1 MKRFFVYLFLM
12 LVLAVKPIW
21 AFEVPEID
29 GRVTDKA
36 GLYSQEF
43 KSQLEEKLAKI
54 DSETRAEV
62 AVLTI
67 NKLPDA
73 YIEEYAVEVFEK
85 WGIGKAKEDNGVL
98 LVIAKEDR
106 EVRIEVG
113 YGLEGAITDG
123 RAGEIIRNEIIPQF
137 KLDNYELGTMAGV
150 EKIEKYIKGDVETTN
165 LISNTTNQVASFV
178 DNFKILTLGFLFLT
192 YMASFF
198 ARTKE
203 FVAGGIVGFILGI
216 IFGNL
221 VVGIILAVIGL
232 IFDLILSKRD
242 VSSGGF
248 GNMQSPPVWKSN
260 SWKSSGWKSSGGGN
274 SFGGFGGGKSGGGG
288 ASGKW

>member
-1 MKRFFVYLFLM
+1 M
-12 LVLAVKPIW
+12 LLVILVVKPIW
-21 AFEVPEID
+21 AFEVPDFD

-43 KSQLEEKLAKI
+43 KNQLEEKLAKI

-73 YIEEYAVEVFEK
+73 YIEEYSVKVFEK

-150 EKIEKYIKGDVETTN
+150 EKIEKYIKGEIETTT
-165 LISNTTNQVASFV
+165 LISSTTNQVASFV
-178 DNFKILTLGFLFLT
+178 DNFKILTLGFLFLI

-203 FVAGGIVGFILGI
+203 FVAGGIVGFLLGI

-221 VVGIILAVIGL
+221 VVGIILAVVGL
-232 IFDLILSKRD
+232 IFDLTLSKRGIGINRLRN
-242 VSSGGF
+242 VR
-248 GNMQSPPVWKSN
+248 SPWVWKN
-260 SWKSSGWKSSGGGN
+260 SGWKSGKSLG
-274 SFGGFGGGKSGGGG
+274 SGGFGGGRSGGGG

>member
-1 MKRFFVYLFLM
+1 MKRILWYLM
-12 LVLAVKPIW
+12 LLVILVVKPIW
-21 AFEVPEID
+21 AFEVPGFD

-36 GLYSQEF
+36 GLYSREF

-54 DSETRAEV
+54 DAETRAEV

-85 WGIGKAKEDNGVL
+85 WGIGKTKEDNGIL
-98 LVIAKEDR
+98 LVIAKDDR

-123 RAGEIIRNEIIPQF
+123 RAGEIIRNEIVPQF

-150 EKIEKYIKGDVETTN
+150 EKIEKYIKGEVETTN

-232 IFDLILSKRD
+232 IFDLILSRRD
-242 VSSGGF
+242 TGMDGFRNVS
-248 GNMQSPPVWKSN
+248 NPPVWKSN
-260 SWKSSGWKSSGGGN
+260 SWKSSGWKSGGSSG
-274 SFGGFGGGKSGGGG
+274 FGGFGGGRSGGGG

>member
-1 MKRFFVYLFLM
+1 MRRILWYLM
-12 LVLAVKPIW
+12 LLVILVVKPIW

-36 GLYSQEF
+36 GLYSLEF

-54 DSETRAEV
+54 DNETRAEV

-98 LVIAKEDR
+98 LVIAKDDR

-123 RAGEIIRNEIIPQF
+123 RAGEIIRNEIVPQF

-150 EKIEKYIKGDVETTN
+150 EKIEKYIRGEVEENGIVSQTTGKV
-165 LISNTTNQVASFV
+165 TDFV
-178 DNFKILTLGFLFLT
+178 DNFKVLTLGFLFLT
-192 YMASFF
+192 YMAAFF

-221 VVGIILAVIGL
+221 VVGIILAIIGL
-232 IFDLILSKRD
+232 IFDLILSRRGTGTD
-242 VSSGGF
+242 GF
-248 GNMQSPPVWKSN
+248 KNVINPPVWKSN
-260 SWKSSGWKSSGGGN
+260 SWKSSGWKSGGGG
-274 SFGGFGGGKSGGGG
+274 FGGFGGGRSGGGG

>member
-1 MKRFFVYLFLM
+1 MKKIFVYLL
-12 LVLAVKPIW
+12 LVLVLVVKPIQ
-21 AFEVPEID
+21 AFEVPNFE

-62 AVLTI
+62 SVLTI

-73 YIEEYAVEVFEK
+73 YIEEYTVEVFEK
-85 WGIGKAKEDNGVL
+85 WDIGKAKEDNGVL
-98 LVIAKEDR
+98 LVIAKDDR

-123 RAGEIIRNEIIPQF
+123 RAGEIIRDEIVPQF

-150 EKIEKYIKGDVETTN
+150 EKIEKYIRGEVEENGIVSQTTGKV
-165 LISNTTNQVASFV
+165 TDFV
-178 DNFKILTLGFLFLT
+178 DNFKVLTLGFLFLT
-192 YMASFF
+192 YMAAFF
-198 ARTKE
+198 ARTRE

-221 VVGIILAVIGL
+221 VVGIILAIIGL
-232 IFDLILSKRD
+232 IFDLILSRRGTGTDGFKN
-242 VSSGGF
+242 VSNPSI
-248 GNMQSPPVWKSN
+248 
-260 SWKSSGWKSSGGGN
+260 WKSSGWKSGGGG
-274 SFGGFGGGKSGGGG
+274 FGGFGGGRSGGGG

>member
-1 MKRFFVYLFLM
+1 MKRFFVYLLVV
-12 LVLAVKPIW
+12 LVLVVKPIW

-36 GLYSQEF
+36 GLYGQEF

-85 WGIGKAKEDNGVL
+85 WGIGKAGEDNGVL
-98 LVIAKEDR
+98 LVIAKDDR

-123 RAGEIIRNEIIPQF
+123 RAGEIIRSEIVPQF

-150 EKIEKYIKGDVETTN
+150 EKIEKYIKGEAETTN

-198 ARTKE
+198 AKTKE
-203 FVAGGIVGFILGI
+203 FVAGGIVGFLLGI

-221 VVGIILAVIGL
+221 VVGVILAVIGL
-232 IFDLILSKRD
+232 IFDLILSRRGIGTD
-242 VSSGGF
+242 GFRNVSS
-248 GNMQSPPVWKSN
+248 PPLWKNN
-260 SWKSSGWKSSGGGN
+260 SWKNSGGKSGGG
-274 SFGGFGGGKSGGGG
+274 SGFGGFGGGRSGGGG